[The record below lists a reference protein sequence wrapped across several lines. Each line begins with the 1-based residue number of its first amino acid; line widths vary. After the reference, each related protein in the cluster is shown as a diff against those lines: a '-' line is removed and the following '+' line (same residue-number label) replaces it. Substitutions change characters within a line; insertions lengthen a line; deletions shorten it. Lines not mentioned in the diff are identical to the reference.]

1 MNKGELISLM
11 AELSGNSKADAERAL
26 NSVTDSVI
34 MALGKGH
41 DINLVGFGS
50 FQVQSRQAR
59 EGRNPKTGEKMHI
72 AAYKQPVFKAGKKMK
87 DACN

>member
-26 NSVTDSVI
+26 NSVTDSII
-34 MALGKGH
+34 MALSKGH

-50 FQVQSRQAR
+50 FQVQDRKAR
-59 EGRNPKTGEKMHI
+59 EGRNPKTGEKMKI
-72 AAYKQPVFKAGKKMK
+72 EAYRQPVFKAGKKMK